1 MKDESEGKIID
12 DYVGLKSKMY
22 SMKYIDGK
30 ETNTAKGVNIETEFN
45 EFKDILFD
53 KKKIIRHR
61 LRRILSKKHKLVTYE
76 TDKITLSV
84 FDDKR
89 F

>member
-1 MKDESEGKIID
+1 MFDFSNYPRDSKYFDEANKSVIGKMKDESEGKIID
-12 DYVGLKSKMY
+12 DFVGLKSKMY

-53 KKKIIRHR
+53 KKK
-61 LRRILSKKHKLVTYE
+61 LLD
-76 TDKITLSV
+76 TD
-84 FDDKR
+84 
-89 F
+89 